1 MSWREVPHDEQLAW
15 TQVFLDYPP
24 KFLGVTGM
32 LGTNEG
38 VQRYR
43 PTEFTAWTEEALAL
57 RDLGLTPDSYLVV
70 MTGLHSAHHD
80 SPFTRTQIARLF
92 DVDHEDKDASSDSGL
107 PRRLNLRTAGLVARA
122 IECRMR
128 YSVILHLIVDEGVAA
143 LRRRVKEGERARQEW
158 NDDNALM
165 LNFVFMPEYVRNLK
179 RAQGRTPQ
187 QDNLDV

>member
-1 MSWREVPHDEQLAW
+1 MSWAEMPHEEQLAW

-24 KFLGVTGM
+24 QFLGVTGM
-32 LGTNEG
+32 LGTNER

-57 RDLGLTPDSYLVV
+57 RDLGLTPESYLVV
-70 MTGLHSAHHD
+70 MTGLHSAHRD

-92 DVDHEDKDASSDSGL
+92 DVDHEDRNASTDSGL

-122 IECRMR
+122 IKCRMR
-128 YSVILHLIVDEGVAA
+128 FSVILDLIVDAGVAA

-165 LNFVFMPEYVRNLK
+165 QNFVFMPEYVRNLR
-179 RAQGRTPQ
+179 RAHGRTPQ
-187 QDNLDV
+187 QDNLEV

>member
-1 MSWREVPHDEQLAW
+1 
-15 TQVFLDYPP
+15 
-24 KFLGVTGM
+24 M
-32 LGTNEG
+32 LGTNEQ

-57 RDLGLTPDSYLVV
+57 RDLGLTPESYLVV
-70 MTGLHSAHHD
+70 MTGLHSAHLK
-80 SPFTRTQIARLF
+80 SPLTRTQVARLF
-92 DVDHEDKDASSDSGL
+92 DVANDETRSSTETVL
-107 PRRLNLRTAGLVARA
+107 PRRLNLRTAGLIARA

-128 YSVILHLIVDEGVAA
+128 YSVILGLIVDEGVAA
-143 LRRRVKEGERARQEW
+143 LRNRVKEGERARQEW

-165 LNFVFMPEYVRNLK
+165 LNCVFMPEYVRNLR